1 MAPCAKTVL
10 VVDDEEA
17 LRTLAAKLI
26 EKRGHKVLTA
36 ADGKEALAI
45 LAGGA
50 PVDLLVLDVVMPELN
65 GLQTLEEVRK
75 QWSYAELPVIL
86 LTGQAKDADVLG
98 GYQRGADYYI
108 TKPLK
113 PAALLNIVD
122 YLIGDLA
129 PDQRTKLE
137 ALL

>member
-129 PDQRTKLE
+129 PDERTKLE